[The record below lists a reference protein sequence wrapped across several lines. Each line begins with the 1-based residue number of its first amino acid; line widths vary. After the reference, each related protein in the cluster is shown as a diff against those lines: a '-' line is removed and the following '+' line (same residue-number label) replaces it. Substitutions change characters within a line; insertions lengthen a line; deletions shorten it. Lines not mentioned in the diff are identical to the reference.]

1 MYAPSRPLRAHV
13 AAVTLA
19 VLTALSVAVPLLDQG
34 RPEGG
39 VRLSAPGTPAGYLD
53 HHHEVCLQHSA
64 AAWSPA
70 GGADVPAELLVH
82 EAEPLRGAVHPSG
95 RSSRSPHHPRAP
107 PFV

>member
-1 MYAPSRPLRAHV
+1 MYAPARGFRAHV

-39 VRLSAPGTPAGYLD
+39 VRLSAPGTPAGFMD
-53 HHHEVCLQHSA
+53 HHHGVCLQHSA

-70 GGADVPAELLVH
+70 DGADLPSELLVH
-82 EAEPLRGAVHPSG
+82 EAEPVPGSVHPSG
-95 RSSRSPHHPRAP
+95 RSSGSTHHSRAP
-107 PFV
+107 PIV

>member
-1 MYAPSRPLRAHV
+1 MYAPPRGFRAHV

-39 VRLSAPGTPAGYLD
+39 VRLSEPGTPAGYVD
-53 HHHEVCLQHSA
+53 HHHGVCLQHSA

-70 GGADVPAELLVH
+70 EGADLPSELLVP
-82 EAEPLRGAVHPSG
+82 EAEPLPRAEHPPG
-95 RSSRSPHHPRAP
+95 RSCWSTAQSRAP
-107 PFV
+107 PLV